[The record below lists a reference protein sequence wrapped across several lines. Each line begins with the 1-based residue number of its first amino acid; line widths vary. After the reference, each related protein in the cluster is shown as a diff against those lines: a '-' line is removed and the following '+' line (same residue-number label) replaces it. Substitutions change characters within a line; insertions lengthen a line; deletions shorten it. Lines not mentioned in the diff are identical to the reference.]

1 MENIKISEYGTDK
14 LYNEV
19 NNLFLSETSDHIWK
33 LEQLAATVAIMES
46 VTRECDSYSDEMAAD
61 TLALIRDDLEREMED
76 LNADM
81 AKLRDIFGGQHNRLK
96 IDIYEMLCGLSDTD
110 LRIIAQFIR
119 GLKGAPNKTVN
130 RAAVNN
136 LHP

>member
-46 VTRECDSYSDEMAAD
+46 VTRECDSYSDEMAAN
-61 TLALIRDDLEREMED
+61 TLALIRDDLERAKDD

-96 IDIYEMLCGLSDTD
+96 IDIYEMLSGFGEGELKLVTE
-110 LRIIAQFIR
+110 FIQ

>member
-1 MENIKISEYGTDK
+1 MENIKISEYGIDK

-19 NNLFLSETSDHIWK
+19 NNLFLRDTSDHIWK
-33 LEQLAATVAIMES
+33 LEQIAATVGIMES
-46 VTRECDSYSDEMAAD
+46 ATRDSDSYSDEMAVN
-61 TLALIRDDLEREMED
+61 TLALIREDLERAKED

-81 AKLRDIFGGQHNRLK
+81 AKLRDIFGGQHNRFK
-96 IDIYEMLCGLSDTD
+96 IDIYEMLRGVSETD
-110 LRIIAQFIR
+110 LKIIAQFIR
-119 GLKGAPNKTVN
+119 RLKQAPAKTVN